1 MKAALISIA
10 VLAVPGLALASP
22 EDDVA
27 KVVAATV
34 QHLADGPTTF
44 AKGAIVIGIRA
55 NVFNYDS
62 GERLSGSS
70 DGEPLDLKPHGRLW
84 PMIMDKA
91 DPAGSKRTLGKVNVV
106 IDPGSHTAWFQ
117 APMEVVS
124 GRGEAQTF
132 HVSGVA
138 TADDKGAWSL
148 RVFQAGVTLADR
160 KLKDY
165 VVLAPW
171 AMMTWAATKEPQD
184 TATIDWLKHHS
195 FAKNAASG
203 VVLVGGS
210 APQELATGPAA
221 IKLAAEFDK
230 LDMRAIEI
238 AVTGTSLVTIGTAL
252 WLNTGNERDG
262 EIEFGFAAY
271 AVKEGAAWKWRSL
284 QFFED
289 QFPRLGEP

>member
-1 MKAALISIA
+1 MKAALIS
-10 VLAVPGLALASP
+10 LAVMAVPSVALASP
-22 EDDVA
+22 EDDVGA
-27 KVVAATV
+27 IVGATV

-55 NVFNYDS
+55 NVFNYDT
-62 GERLSGSS
+62 GERLSGAN
-70 DGEPLDLKPHGRLW
+70 DGNSLDLKTHGRLW
-84 PMIMDKA
+84 PMIMDNA
-91 DPAGSKRTLGKVNVV
+91 DPRASKRTLGKVTVV
-106 IDPGSHTAWFQ
+106 VDPASHTAWFQ
-117 APMEVVS
+117 APLEVAPVK
-124 GRGEAQTF
+124 GETRTF

-138 TADDKGAWSL
+138 TADAKGAWSL

-160 KLKDY
+160 KLKDF

-171 AMMTWAATKEPQD
+171 GMMKWAATKEPRD
-184 TATIDWLKHHS
+184 AAAIAWFKHHS

-203 VVLVGGS
+203 VVLAGGS

-230 LDMRAIEI
+230 LDMRAIDV
-238 AVTGTSLVTIGTAL
+238 ATTGTSLVTTGTAL

-262 EIEFGFAAY
+262 EIELGFAAY
-271 AVKEGAAWKWRSL
+271 AVREAGAWKWRSL

-289 QFPRLGEP
+289 QFPRIGEP

>member
-10 VLAVPGLALASP
+10 VLALPGLALASP

-27 KVVAATV
+27 ALVGATV
-34 QHLADGPTTF
+34 QHVADGPTTF
-44 AKGAIVIGIRA
+44 GKGAIVIGIRA
-55 NVFNYDS
+55 NVFNYDT
-62 GERLSGSS
+62 GERLSGAN
-70 DGEPLDLKPHGRLW
+70 DGNPLDLKTHGRLW

-91 DPAGSKRTLGKVNVV
+91 EPTASKRTLGRVTVV
-106 IDPGSHTAWFQ
+106 VDPASHTAWFQ
-117 APMEVVS
+117 APLEVAPAK
-124 GRGEAQTF
+124 GDAHTF

-160 KLKDY
+160 QLKHY

-171 AMMTWAATKEPQD
+171 GMMTWATTKEPHD
-184 TATIDWLKHHS
+184 TAALDWFKHHS

-203 VVLVGGS
+203 VVLAGGS
-210 APQELATGPAA
+210 APQELATGTAA

-230 LDMRAIEI
+230 LDMRAIDV
-238 AVTGTSLVTIGTAL
+238 ATTGTSLVTIGTAL

-262 EIEFGFAAY
+262 
-271 AVKEGAAWKWRSL
+271 
-284 QFFED
+284 
-289 QFPRLGEP
+289 